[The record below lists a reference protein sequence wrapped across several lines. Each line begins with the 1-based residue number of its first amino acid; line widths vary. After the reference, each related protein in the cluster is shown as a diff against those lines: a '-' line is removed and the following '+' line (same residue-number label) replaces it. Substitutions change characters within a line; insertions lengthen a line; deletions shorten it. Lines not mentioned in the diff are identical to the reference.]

1 MTTSAV
7 PACAVA
13 LSAAL
18 VPVVPS
24 PLVRFRDADVAD
36 VPDVVALVESAYRG
50 EASREGW
57 TTEADL
63 LDGQRTDPE
72 GIAELLADPAGVV
85 LLAES
90 DDDGLLGCCNLQR
103 RGGVAYFGLF
113 AVRPRR
119 QGGGLGSALL
129 AEASRRARQEWGCTA
144 MEMTVLRQ
152 REELLAFYRRRGFAE
167 TGERVPFPYGQERFG
182 LPRRDDLE
190 MFVLRRSLVTPG

>member
-1 MTTSAV
+1 MTTFVAPMFL
-7 PACAVA
+7 PATA
-13 LSAAL
+13 LCVEPDPA
-18 VPVVPS
+18 
-24 PLVRFRDADVAD
+24 VRFREAEAEDVL
-36 VPDVVALVESAYRG
+36 DVVRLVESAYRG
-50 EASREGW
+50 ESSREGW

-72 GIAELLADPAGVV
+72 GVAELLADPSGAV

-90 DDDGLLGCCNLQR
+90 EDDGLLGCCHLQVCGPR
-103 RGGVAYFGLF
+103 ASFGLF

-119 QGGGLGSALL
+119 QGAGLGSALL
-129 AEASRRARQEWGCTA
+129 EEARRRARQAGCTH
-144 MEMTVLRQ
+144 MEISVLRQ

-190 MFVLRRSLVTPG
+190 MLVLRAPLEETAG